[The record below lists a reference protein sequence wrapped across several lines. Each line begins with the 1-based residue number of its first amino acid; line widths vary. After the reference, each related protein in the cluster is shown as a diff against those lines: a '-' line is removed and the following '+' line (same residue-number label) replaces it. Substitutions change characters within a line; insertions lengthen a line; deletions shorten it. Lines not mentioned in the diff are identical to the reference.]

1 MREPLNP
8 YERYEIHGMTDYE
21 LRTEK
26 ERENMEEAEESDY
39 RLIRYTEPKTV
50 DEIVEE
56 LEDIL
61 YGEF

>member
-1 MREPLNP
+1 MHEPLNP
-8 YERYEIHGMTDYE
+8 YERYEIYGRTDAE
-21 LRTEK
+21 LQA
-26 ERENMEEAEESDY
+26 EREREAVEKAEESDY

>member
-21 LRTEK
+21 LRAEK
-26 ERENMEEAEESDY
+26 EREAVEEAEESNY
-39 RLIRYTEPKTV
+39 LLIRHTEPKTV